1 MVFHSIANNLVPGD
15 TNNKED
21 VFVYRISTQTMF
33 RAVNEINEQF
43 NGRSL
48 YPDVNGDGTRIVF
61 ESDSTNADLNYNG
74 GRSQIYLWSLDQNSS
89 GSGYVRAITQGN
101 GDSFNPSID
110 DIGDRVVFHSYASNL
125 VGAGNDTNDLSDIF
139 LIQLDSQPFY
149 NAFFYNIQVIYRRA
163 GKLLDQ
169 ATFFGKPKLQG

>member
-43 NGRSL
+43 NGSL

-61 ESDSTNADLNYNG
+61 ESDSTNA
-74 GRSQIYLWSLDQNSS
+74 I
-89 GSGYVRAITQGN
+89 
-101 GDSFNPSID
+101 
-110 DIGDRVVFHSYASNL
+110 
-125 VGAGNDTNDLSDIF
+125 
-139 LIQLDSQPFY
+139 
-149 NAFFYNIQVIYRRA
+149 
-163 GKLLDQ
+163 
-169 ATFFGKPKLQG
+169 